1 MALGLLATLATG
13 ANLSVAQNPGKQFNF
28 TLTTLNDPKGA
39 CTLPVIPE
47 NGGNL
52 QTTRPVPGPH
62 DRLDHKIIWSSAA
75 EAARE

>member
-1 MALGLLATLATG
+1 MAPGPLATLATG
-13 ANLSVAQNPGKQFNF
+13 ANLSAARNPGKQFDF
-28 TLTTLNDPKGA
+28 TVTTLNDPKGA

-62 DRLDHKIIWSSAA
+62 DRLDHKIIWSSAG